1 MAAAV
6 QITRPG
12 PVGQPDIDYAPSL
25 DKYLARVKRRTEN
38 ENLNSSLPD
47 GFPSRL
53 NSPLVWDGADI
64 TSKYNWT
71 YELGGEELEEIEAA
85 LKHFQCQSSDDL
97 DAALS

>member
-12 PVGQPDIDYAPSL
+12 PVGQPDIDYAPNL

-38 ENLNSSLPD
+38 EELNRSLPS

-64 TSKYNWT
+64 TSKYDWT
-71 YELGGEELEEIEAA
+71 YELGEDELEEIEAA
-85 LKHFQCQSSDDL
+85 LKHFKCWLL
-97 DAALS
+97 DNDSHTFS